1 MVVYDRGV
9 VRARKDELTVLKLG
23 VCVLIRVPKHRDVAL
38 LAAVSAEILRT
49 PLGSRL
55 AHIDMLEILV
65 YESGRRLLLLGY
77 RWFCSLLRRVKIH
90 DVYCW

>member
-9 VRARKDELTVLKLG
+9 MRARKDELTVLKLG
-23 VCVLIRVPKHRDVAL
+23 AGVLIRVPKHRDVAL
-38 LAAVSAEILRT
+38 LAGASAEILRT

-55 AHIDMLEILV
+55 AHRDMLENLV
-65 YESGRRLLLLGY
+65 YESRRRLLLLGY
-77 RWFCSLLRRVKIH
+77 GWFCRLLRRVKMH